1 MCLIYLVICSDAIL
15 VNMMTLCAKNL
26 KLFDVSV
33 KFEITELDILS
44 TIFKLFTYNFFPH
57 EIVNNFQEGHQ
68 QTDFSV

>member
-1 MCLIYLVICSDAIL
+1 
-15 VNMMTLCAKNL
+15 MMTLCAKNL

-44 TIFKLFTYNFFPH
+44 TIFKLFTYNFFPL